1 MTLQTAE
8 IPLDTRP
15 FLDTASAEFRRDP
28 YGILGELRSRHW
40 AALSPY
46 GIHLLTYDACN
57 ALLRDKRFHQGSALI
72 ARSSGLAAGDFYDS
86 WTSSMTAQQGVD
98 HARLRRLVAPYF
110 HHRSIQALQGY
121 VRELTG
127 RLADQAGDRPE
138 FFSAVA
144 NVIPAAFFCTMI
156 GAPET
161 DAASV
166 ARLSEDLLSVFNMDP
181 VNVPRIEAAHGEIT
195 SYVEDLLAQRRRYP
209 GGSDMLSA
217 LLEAESEGSRLTGS
231 EVVNLV
237 ITTLE
242 ASTDNTSNQ
251 LALAVL
257 LGCRHPDAWAELSAD
272 PTLADAWL
280 EETMRVEPRIV
291 NAQRSADVDVSFR
304 GIPVPAD
311 SLIFAAVASAHR
323 DPDAYPDPDRFDLHR
338 ADPRPSLNFGAG
350 PHFCIGAPLVR
361 LQVTEALTVL
371 AGRWPSMALAEEP
384 VIRYGL
390 GVTDVE
396 SLRIDVRP
404 R

>member
-1 MTLQTAE
+1 VTLQTAA
-8 IPLDTRP
+8 IPLDTLP
-15 FLDTASAEFRRDP
+15 FLDPASAQFRRDP
-28 YGILGELRSRHW
+28 YGILQQLRSRHW

-72 ARSSGLAAGDFYDS
+72 ARSSGLTAGDFYDS

-110 HHRSIQALQGY
+110 HHRSIQTLQGY

-127 RLADQAGDRPE
+127 RLADRAGDRSE

-144 NVIPAAFFCTMI
+144 NVIPGAFFCTMI

-161 DAASV
+161 DAGYV

-181 VNVPRIEAAHGEIT
+181 ANVPRIEAGHAQIT
-195 SYVEDLLAQRRRYP
+195 SYVEDLLEERRRRP
-209 GGSDMLSA
+209 GGTDMLSA
-217 LLEAESEGSRLTGS
+217 LLEAESEGSRLTGA

-257 LGCRHPDAWAELSAD
+257 LGCRHPEAWAELSAD

-280 EETMRVEPRIV
+280 EETMRLEPRIV
-291 NAQRSADVDVSFR
+291 NAQRSADADVEFR
-304 GIPVPAD
+304 GLRVPAG
-311 SLIFAAVASAHR
+311 SLVFATVASAHR
-323 DPDAYPDPDRFDLHR
+323 DPDAYPNPDRFDLHR
-338 ADPRPSLNFGAG
+338 VDPRPSLNFGAG
-350 PHFCIGAPLVR
+350 PHYCIGAPLVR
-361 LQVTEALTVL
+361 LQVTEALAVL
-371 AGRWPSMALAEEP
+371 ARRWPVMRLAEEP

-396 SLRIDVRP
+396 SLLLHVGP
-404 R
+404 A